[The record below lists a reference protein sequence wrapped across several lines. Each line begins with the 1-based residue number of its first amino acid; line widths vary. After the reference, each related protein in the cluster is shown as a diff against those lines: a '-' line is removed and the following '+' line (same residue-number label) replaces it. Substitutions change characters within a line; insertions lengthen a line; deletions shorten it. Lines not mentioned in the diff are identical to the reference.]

1 MIFKHLELTVTHDWG
16 LWVAD
21 HEGSWKQKQLAYS
34 DNQEGSRCFLYMV
47 ESLNLNS
54 LAFFPTEESQPK
66 HYSQWQVPLRT
77 RAIHPQRGILF
88 FIYNSR
94 KETQY
99 YWVGLKKK
107 KRQIFLF
114 RQLFSHVGQTL
125 WFCNMVQSS
134 KPDFKS
140 RVPVSQLRLRTHKL
154 ARPSAVLCTY
164 YLLLGQNL
172 FKSACNSMKP
182 QQLHL
187 QTIWPTIF
195 SSLVMLMQREKM
207 PLL

>member
-1 MIFKHLELTVTHDWG
+1 MTSAFEDKSHPPTERD
-16 LWVAD
+16 
-21 HEGSWKQKQLAYS
+21 S
-34 DNQEGSRCFLYMV
+34 FLYLQLK
-47 ESLNLNS
+47 EGN
-54 LAFFPTEESQPK
+54 T
-66 HYSQWQVPLRT
+66 
-77 RAIHPQRGILF
+77 ILLLG
-88 FIYNSR
+88 
-94 KETQY
+94 
-99 YWVGLKKK
+99 WPKKK
-107 KRQIFLF
+107 KKQIFLF
-114 RQLFSHVGQTL
+114 RQAVSHVGQTL